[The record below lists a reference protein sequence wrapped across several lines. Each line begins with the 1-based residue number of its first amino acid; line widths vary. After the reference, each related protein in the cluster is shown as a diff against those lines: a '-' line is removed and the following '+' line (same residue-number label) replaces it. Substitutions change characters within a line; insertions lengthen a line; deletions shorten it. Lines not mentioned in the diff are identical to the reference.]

1 MLDYIRQYK
10 ILFSLIVILFV
21 SYWNYIL
28 NNGFGSGDDISL
40 LIYVGNND
48 ISFIDSFIRSYF
60 NPTSIARPISTFL
73 RVLTFK
79 IFQENLFFYNFTS
92 FFIWLMTILILSL
105 SIKKLFGNTTRLI
118 FILLGSFPFYSSTIF
133 FENYVFTSYMASIF
147 FWSLSLFFLIKYSEK
162 KNKKDIFFGIF
173 FTIISMLT
181 LEYVLPLLLLNIF
194 FPLINNYRLNLKN
207 NVSIKNILNQNKFIY
222 VLLFFILLFFI
233 FKILSVKIIFGDENV
248 YGFSFNGMDS
258 ILQSLYYFVVIFIEL
273 PILLLKSLF
282 YLLEIKY
289 FIILLLLSIFY
300 LALGKI
306 NKSEKPIILK
316 KNLFFYVLV
325 LSLFGCSIIF
335 FLSYY
340 PSTSYGYYN
349 RMMVPSFILLSIITS
364 VIFQKILNSKKILN
378 AIIVIFISLLWISSL
393 NIQIDN
399 YVKSWKLRDNILNN
413 ISKEIEKIDDINNT
427 VLILNAPYHL
437 SKNYNNEHVFFTTW
451 NLQSHIYLL
460 TAKKI
465 LSFPVSHRIINDAN
479 YYPSHNINNFKNKI
493 KDKKFIYIKYIEN
506 GNLTVNKI
514 ANYEELK
521 SNFEDM
527 KKKKINDKNIILREK
542 IRIEL
547 IKLIR
552 KIKNKL

>member
-1 MLDYIRQYK
+1 MLDYIKKHK
-10 ILFSLIVILFV
+10 ILFTLIIVLFV
-21 SYWNYIL
+21 SYWNYVL

-48 ISFIDSFIRSYF
+48 ISFIDSFIKSYF

-79 IFQENLFFYNFTS
+79 IFQENLFFYNFAS
-92 FFIWLMTILILSL
+92 FFTWLMTILILSL

-181 LEYVLPLLLLNIF
+181 LEYVLPLLLLNLF
-194 FPLINNYRLNLKN
+194 LPLINNYRLNLKDN
-207 NVSIKNILNQNKFIY
+207 NSINNIINKKKFIY
-222 VLLFFILLFFI
+222 VLIFFILFFFI
-233 FKILSVKIIFGDENV
+233 FKILSVKIFFKDENV
-248 YGFSFNGMDS
+248 YGFSFNGLDS
-258 ILQSLYYFVVIFIEL
+258 ILQSLYYFVVILIEL
-273 PILLLKSLF
+273 PILLIKSLF

-289 FIILLLLSIFY
+289 FIILLLLSTFY
-300 LALGKI
+300 LFLSKI

-325 LSLFGCSIIF
+325 LSLFACSIIF

-340 PSTSYGYYN
+340 PASSYGYYN

-364 VIFQKILNSKKILN
+364 IIFQKILNSKKILN
-378 AIIVIFISLLWISSL
+378 IIFVIFISLLWISSL
-393 NIQIDN
+393 NIQLDN
-399 YVKSWKLRDNILNN
+399 YVKSWELRKNTLNN
-413 ISKEIEKIDDINNT
+413 ISKKIDNINDR

-437 SKNYNNEHVFFTTW
+437 SKNYNNEPVFFTTW

-460 TAKKI
+460 TSKKI
-465 LSFPVSHRIINDAN
+465 LAWPISHRIISNKN
-479 YYPSHNINNFKNKI
+479 YYPSHNINNFEEII
-493 KDKKFIYIKYIEN
+493 KDKKFLYIEYGEN
-506 GNLTVNKI
+506 GILKLNKI
-514 ANYEELK
+514 KNYEKLQSTFEELK
-521 SNFEDM
+521 
-527 KKKKINDKNIILREK
+527 KRKVNDHGLILREK
-542 IRIEL
+542 IRT
-547 IKLIR
+547 KLISFVR
-552 KIKNKL
+552 SF

>member
-1 MLDYIRQYK
+1 MLDYIKKHK
-10 ILFSLIVILFV
+10 ILFTLIIVLFV
-21 SYWNYIL
+21 SYWNYVL

-48 ISFIDSFIRSYF
+48 ISFIDSFIKSYF

-79 IFQENLFFYNFTS
+79 IFQENLFFYNFAS
-92 FFIWLMTILILSL
+92 FFTWLMTILILSL

-162 KNKKDIFFGIF
+162 KNEKDIFFGIF

-181 LEYVLPLLLLNIF
+181 LEYVLPLLLLNLF
-194 FPLINNYRLNLKN
+194 LPLINNYRLNLKDN
-207 NVSIKNILNQNKFIY
+207 NSINNIINKKKFIY
-222 VLLFFILLFFI
+222 VLIFFILFFFI
-233 FKILSVKIIFGDENV
+233 FKILSVKIFFKDENV
-248 YGFSFNGMDS
+248 YGFSFNGLDS
-258 ILQSLYYFVVIFIEL
+258 ILQSLYYFVVILIEL
-273 PILLLKSLF
+273 PILLIKSLF

-289 FIILLLLSIFY
+289 FIILLLLSTFY
-300 LALGKI
+300 LFLSKI

-325 LSLFGCSIIF
+325 LSLFACSIIF

-340 PSTSYGYYN
+340 PASSYGYYN

-364 VIFQKILNSKKILN
+364 IIFQKILNSKKILN
-378 AIIVIFISLLWISSL
+378 IIFVIFISLLWISSL

-399 YVKSWKLRDNILNN
+399 YVKSWELRKNTLNN
-413 ISKEIEKIDDINNT
+413 ISKKIDNMNDR

-437 SKNYNNEHVFFTTW
+437 SKNYNNEPVFFTTW
-451 NLQSHIYLL
+451 NLQSHVYLL
-460 TAKKI
+460 TSKKI
-465 LSFPVSHRIINDAN
+465 LAWPISHRIISNKN
-479 YYPSHNINNFKNKI
+479 YYPSHNINNFEEII
-493 KDKKFIYIKYIEN
+493 KDKKFLYIEYGEN
-506 GNLTVNKI
+506 GILKLNKI
-514 ANYEELK
+514 KNYEKLQSTFEELK
-521 SNFEDM
+521 
-527 KKKKINDKNIILREK
+527 KRKVNDHGLILREK
-542 IRIEL
+542 IRT
-547 IKLIR
+547 KLISFVR
-552 KIKNKL
+552 SF